1 MSKAPGTDTRRSRT
15 TEGEPVV
22 GLAGRVWRSIVRAP
36 LRPRTDQERKWA
48 MVQNF
53 VLHFRPVRVPVKT
66 LAYTHTFGLGGMSLV
81 LLVVLIGTGVLLMF
95 GYEPAPGRAYE
106 SVRTLETATTF
117 GGFVRGIH
125 HWSANALILVAVLHL
140 LRVFFTSAFHA
151 PRQFN
156 WVLGL
161 GLLAC
166 IAASNFTGYLLPW
179 DQRSFWAIT
188 ITTGMLSY
196 FPLIGGWLQQVA
208 RGGLEIGQATL
219 ITFYT
224 LHTTV
229 APVLILALAA
239 VHFWRIRKAKGVVV
253 PREPGEGLEVQ
264 PEKVL
269 GLPFLL
275 MREFVVA
282 LVLVA
287 GIFTFAALIAAP
299 LGDMA
304 NPGMSPNPAK
314 APWYFMGL
322 QELLLHF
329 HPVVAVFVVPG
340 AAMLLLLGIPYLRY
354 EEDVSG
360 IWFVSERGRVLAR
373 GAAVTALLVT
383 PLLIVL
389 DEWVLDPSRLLPEL
403 PAFVTAGVLPAAV
416 LAALAW
422 LSWRHVRARYGAN
435 RNELVLAGFVFV
447 GVAFTVLT
455 IVGVW
460 FRAGG
465 MTLGWAGW

>member
-1 MSKAPGTDTRRSRT
+1 MPEARVPESRRADAIGQGPS
-15 TEGEPVV
+15 

-36 LRPRTDQERKWA
+36 LAPRTDQERKWA

-66 LAYTHTFGLGGMSLV
+66 LAYTHTLGLGGMSLV
-81 LLVVLIGTGVLLMF
+81 LVMVLIGTGVLLMF
-95 GYEPAPGRAYE
+95 GYEPAPGRAYD
-106 SVRTLETATTF
+106 SVQALETVTTF
-117 GGFVRGIH
+117 GGFVRGVH
-125 HWSANALILVAVLHL
+125 HWSANALILIAVLHL
-140 LRVFFTSAFHA
+140 LRVFFTSGFHA

-156 WVLGL
+156 WVIGL

-196 FPLIGGWLQQVA
+196 VPLIGGWLQQVA
-208 RGGLEIGQATL
+208 RGGPDIGRATL
-219 ITFYT
+219 IIFYT

-229 APVLILALAA
+229 VPVLILGLAA
-239 VHFWRIRKAKGVVV
+239 LHFWRIRKARGVVV
-253 PREPGEGLEVQ
+253 PRAPGEAHDPQ
-264 PEKVL
+264 PERVL

-287 GIFTFAALIAAP
+287 GVFTFAALVAAP
-299 LGDMA
+299 LGEVA

-329 HPVVAVFVVPG
+329 HPVFAVLIVPG
-340 AAMLLLLGIPYLRY
+340 AAVLLLLAIPYLRY
-354 EEDVSG
+354 EDDPSG
-360 IWFVSERGRVLAR
+360 IWFVSNRGRLMAR
-373 GAAVTALLVT
+373 RAAMAALLLT
-383 PLLIVL
+383 PLLIAL
-389 DEWVLDPSRLLPEL
+389 DEWVLDASKLLPTL
-403 PAFVTAGVLPAAV
+403 PGFVTVGVLPVTVLTV
-416 LAALAW
+416 LAW
-422 LSWRHVRARYGAN
+422 VTWKRERARPGAT
-435 RNELVLAGFVFV
+435 RNEMVLAGFVFG
-447 GVAFTVLT
+447 GVTFAVLT
-455 IVGVW
+455 VVGVW
-460 FRAGG
+460 FRVGG
-465 MTLGWAGW
+465 MALGWAGW